1 MTVAG
6 PWSVKGIDP
15 KAKELA
21 KDLARRSGMTL
32 GEWLNQMII
41 EGGGE
46 AEAPPLEDFTREAP
60 REPAA
65 RDNLPRDTSERRRLL
80 DDLYNEATRRSVER
94 GPASRDA
101 GRQPAPY
108 SEPTRRP
115 DGGEIPKI
123 TQALE
128 ALSHR
133 IEAAE
138 HRSTLAIS
146 GIDQSVMGVLSRL
159 DDLDREQTTVAS
171 HLEGAVDDVRDT
183 QAKVIERLRH
193 MEKEDGS
200 RVEAM
205 KALELALGRLASHL
219 NDGSAR
225 AEAASTEARQDLE
238 ALARRVNKVE
248 AAADGGAETRTD
260 LERARSELDTLT
272 RRMSKVEASTESA
285 PNVFAAAGTTTEALD
300 GLVRRVSRVE
310 AAADAA
316 PASYAEFGQTQEAL
330 DTLARRV
337 ARVEATGEAAP
348 EAYANAAQTQDELD
362 AVARRLGRVE
372 TAVDAAPSAYADAEK
387 VETVLMHMAERLER
401 AEART
406 TSAVQSLEASFAGL
420 DARIRT
426 TEARVGR
433 DGQISAEFDRRFQ
446 GLAAELSQQVEASRA
461 ELTHKLR
468 TVGDSRI
475 DGIETQLRDL
485 AGHLDQSEKRSA
497 QAIDRMGREV
507 VTIAQS
513 LGERVTQTETRTSAA
528 VEHIGG
534 EMARIADAMEGR
546 LQRADT
552 TQAEALEKLGGE
564 IARIAERL
572 TERLS
577 NSDRRSAEAMD
588 EVTDKVGRMTEG
600 FTRQQDAH
608 SSDLSDRIRQSEERT
623 AKLLDEARAKLDQ
636 GLADVQKRA
645 EAAPVAYRPVY
656 SPTPLPPV
664 AYVAPTSALYNEP
677 ELSAPATNA
686 DPFGMPDPM
695 FEPQH
700 QESARAEP
708 VDQMIHEPVADL
720 PPTARAAVDVQDR
733 SQPETAV
740 TPPAPTSEPQLGGAF
755 HADAFADHGDFDDG
769 DFSAFDATDDF
780 QAFTPAHA
788 AHVERHVERHI
799 EQHEADEPPL
809 APVDSAPASFA
820 PASFEDDFRDDFGM
834 APEVEPS
841 EALEIEA
848 PEAEPRPSV
857 GFSVR
862 DFQPTTTESPPQSS
876 TRDMIEAARAA
887 ARRAAAGGREPGPSS
902 VPIPPLETLPPSGNK
917 PFGMTFLGRKKKE
930 SGGPTL
936 RTMILA
942 SGWAAA
948 ITAATVGAYHIS
960 HDGTGGQAVARPQL
974 AGMPGAPT
982 AAVAAA
988 SPGSSHG
995 PSMGPSTGTSTGTSS
1010 VTPELAVALT
1020 PSFSASAP
1028 PTAVR
1033 KPGPIDLGAGPNA
1046 TTLQTSRALYD
1057 NAAQRIEAGDLTG
1070 VASLRRAANLGY
1082 GPAQFY
1088 LGRLYEAGGG
1098 GMKKDLSEARRWT
1111 ERAAQSGEPTAM
1123 YNLASYLYA
1132 GEGGPKDPTAAADW
1146 FHRAAD
1152 RGVVNSQFNLA
1163 QLYEKGYGVPLNPVE
1178 AYKWYLV
1185 AAAAGDPEAQTSAEA
1200 LRRKLS
1206 PEAQNAAERSATIL
1220 HAQAVG
1226 AARAAARATAAT
1238 QPTLPGSPTS
1248 AQSSVQVA
1256 ASAGH

>member
-46 AEAPPLEDFTREAP
+46 AEAPPLESLAHEPPTRAPLPLREPP
-60 REPAA
+60 RETA
-65 RDNLPRDTSERRRLL
+65 DRRRLL
-80 DDLYNEATRRSVER
+80 DDLYTEATRRSLER
-94 GPASRDA
+94 PAFEQASRDA
-101 GRQPAPY
+101 GRPTAYGEPA
-108 SEPTRRP
+108 RRP
-115 DGGEIPKI
+115 DGAEIPKI

-146 GIDQSVMGVLSRL
+146 GIDQSVMGVLSRM
-159 DDLDREQTTVAS
+159 DDLDREHTTVAS
-171 HLEGAVDDVRDT
+171 RFEGAVDDVRDT

-193 MEKEDGS
+193 MEHADGS
-200 RVEAM
+200 RVDAM

-225 AEAASTEARQDLE
+225 AEAASAESRQELE

-248 AAADGGAETRTD
+248 ADATDGGAEARVD
-260 LERARSELDTLT
+260 LERARSELDVLT
-272 RRMSKVEASTESA
+272 RRMTKVEAASADGGAETRVDLERARSELEILGRRMNKVEASTESA
-285 PNVFAAAGTTTEALD
+285 PNVYAAAGTTTEALD

-310 AAADAA
+310 AATEAA
-316 PASYAEFGQTQEAL
+316 PQIYAEVGPTEEAL
-330 DTLARRV
+330 ETLGRRV
-337 ARVEATGEAAP
+337 ARVETLSDAAP
-348 EAYANAAQTQDELD
+348 EAYARADDTREELE
-362 AVARRLGRVE
+362 AVARRLGRIE
-372 TAVDAAPSAYADAEK
+372 TAVDAAPLAYADAEK

-461 ELTHKLR
+461 EMTHKLK
-468 TVGDSRI
+468 TVADGRVDS
-475 DGIETQLRDL
+475 IETNLREL
-485 AGHLDQSEKRSA
+485 AGQLDQAEKRSA

-513 LGERVTQTETRTSAA
+513 LGERVSQTEARTSAA
-528 VEHIGG
+528 VEHMGG
-534 EMARIADAMEGR
+534 EMTRIADAMEGR

-552 TQAEALEKLGGE
+552 AQAEALEKLGGE

-577 NSDRRSAEAMD
+577 NSDRRSAEALD
-588 EVTDKVGRMTEG
+588 EVSAKVGKLSEG
-600 FTRQQDAH
+600 VTRQQEAA
-608 SSDLSDRIRQSEERT
+608 SSELSDRIRQSEERT
-623 AKLLDEARAKLDQ
+623 ARLLDEARAKLDES
-636 GLADVQKRA
+636 LAEAKARA
-645 EAAPVAYRPVY
+645 EALPVGYQVPYQQAAAYQPAGYQPAPAAAHV
-656 SPTPLPPV
+656 PPS
-664 AYVAPTSALYNEP
+664 AALYDEP
-677 ELSAPATNA
+677 DPAHATNA
-686 DPFGMPDPM
+686 DPFGPSDHTFELAAPDA
-695 FEPQH
+695 
-700 QESARAEP
+700 S
-708 VDQMIHEPVADL
+708 ADL
-720 PPTARAAVDVQDR
+720 PPVLHAPVAATPVEPPVEPPAVAAPQPPPVASVVDVFHD
-733 SQPETAV
+733 
-740 TPPAPTSEPQLGGAF
+740 
-755 HADAFADHGDFDDG
+755 HADFEDA
-769 DFSAFDATDDF
+769 DFSAFDAADDF
-780 QAFTPAHA
+780 QAFTPEHA
-788 AHVERHVERHI
+788 AHVEHHVQ
-799 EQHEADEPPL
+799 QHEAAAAAAPPVAAGFDDDFDDDFTAAHPAEPAEAGD
-809 APVDSAPASFA
+809 APHDAPAEA
-820 PASFEDDFRDDFGM
+820 PA
-834 APEVEPS
+834 P
-841 EALEIEA
+841 I
-848 PEAEPRPSV
+848 

-862 DFQPTTTESPPQSS
+862 DFQPTTVETPPQSS

-887 ARRAAAGGREPGPSS
+887 ARRAASGGREPPPVG
-902 VPIPPLETLPPSGNK
+902 VAIPPLETLPPSGNK
-917 PFGMTFLGRKKKE
+917 PFGMTFLGRKKKDT
-930 SGGPTL
+930 GGPTL

-960 HDGTGGQAVARPQL
+960 HDGTGGQAVARPQM
-974 AGMPGAPT
+974 ADMPKAPT
-982 AAVAAA
+982 AA
-988 SPGSSHG
+988 SPAT
-995 PSMGPSTGTSTGTSS
+995 PAT
-1010 VTPELAVALT
+1010 TPELAVAMA
-1020 PSFSASAP
+1020 PSLNTSAVA

-1033 KPGPIDLGAGPNA
+1033 KTSLIDPAPDANA
-1046 TTLQTSRALYD
+1046 TTMQTSRSLYD
-1057 NAAQRIEAGDLTG
+1057 SAVQRIEAGDLSG
-1070 VASLRRAANLGY
+1070 VTTLRRAANLGY

-1098 GMKKDLSEARRWT
+1098 GMNKDLTEARRWT
-1111 ERAAQSGEPTAM
+1111 ERAAQSGESTAM

-1132 GEGGPKDPTAAADW
+1132 GEGGPKDPSAAAAW
-1146 FHRAAD
+1146 FRRAAD

-1163 QLYEKGYGVPLNPVE
+1163 QLYEKGYGVPLNPAE

-1185 AAAAGDPEAQTSAEA
+1185 AAAAGDPEAKASAEA
-1200 LRRKLS
+1200 LRRKLA
-1206 PEAQNAAERSATIL
+1206 PDAQSTAERSAAIL
-1220 HAQAVG
+1220 HAQAQS
-1226 AARAAARATAAT
+1226 AAT
-1238 QPTLPGSPTS
+1238 SASRTQPPPLPAVKTS

-1256 ASAGH
+1256 ATADH